1 MNTHPTRIFRVASLA
16 AAGLALFLAASG
28 AGYAQAPA
36 SVVGAATGS
45 IEGRI
50 AQRATDR
57 FLANVRVAIEGT
69 SRETFTDEIGYY
81 RLDAIP
87 SGAVT
92 VRAFYTGLRP
102 ATQAVT
108 VSGGQTVVLDLQLEP
123 LPGAAGLPTDAAT
136 VKLDAFVVGASR
148 EMDGAAF
155 AINEQR
161 VAANIKNVV
170 STDEF
175 GAVAEGN
182 IGEFLKFLPGVSVDY
197 VGGNARSISIS
208 GVPPDNVPVTLGGLS
223 MASNSGDGGRGR
235 SFNMDFFSTNNLSR
249 VEIEYSPTAESPG
262 SALAG
267 TVNLVPRS
275 AFERAKPVFNY
286 SVSALLRDNNRS
298 LRATPGP
305 RGHATN
311 KIRPGADFSYAAPV
325 SKSFGYTV
333 SAGSASQFSP
343 QDTPVALWRGAS
355 AITNGVAF
363 PYTTPDL
370 PYLSRYSYE
379 DGGKFTTRLS
389 LGVTFDFRLTEY
401 DRLSVGFH
409 AARTTI
415 GYYNKALAFQINQ
428 VEPAGF
434 TLTSTRSRTGTA
446 ELNLATEGRE
456 RVNKTAMPTLF
467 WYHRGPVWKFE
478 SAASYSSNV
487 NNHVDVQVGR
497 FFNATARRTGL
508 TMAFDDIQPD
518 YPGRPERI
526 TVTDGTTG
534 AVVDPYS
541 LASYSLATANST
553 ESVVADIRRNVTFTA
568 ARDFRGVVPFTLKSG
583 LNWLVSQRDN
593 VFNQPIYNYVGADG
607 RASTTPVGNDDSAA
621 RFLDASL
628 SQETAPFGF
637 PLTQRIGNDGLYQF
651 FQVNSTQF
659 TTNAATTYISN
670 VNNSRFARERI
681 SAAFLRGDAGF
692 LENRLKVVTG
702 LRAEQTNIDG
712 EGPLND
718 PTRNYQ
724 RDASGR
730 IVLGANGRPV
740 ALTSDALAS
749 AQLTRIFRG
758 TKARKEY
765 LTLFPSLNASYAL
778 RENLIA
784 RAAYYHSIGRPNFD
798 LYTGGVT
805 LPDTESPA
813 SPSNVT
819 TVANVGI
826 KPWVARTKMVR
837 LEYYFSGVGV
847 LSASAFR
854 RDFEHFFA
862 QSNAAPTPEF
872 LALYGLD
879 PSVYGKYDV
888 ATQYNLADTTRVE
901 GFDLN
906 YKQALTFLPPWARGI
921 QVFGNLSRQRVTGGA
936 ADFFS
941 GYQPKGANW
950 GVSLTR
956 PRYNLRVNFNY
967 QGQRRQGQITATGTD
982 RIGPAIYTW
991 RDDRLYIDVLGEVS
1005 VRRNFAVFFN
1015 LRNVNDQTERIIVSG
1030 PQTPASARF
1039 RQSTDFASLWTF
1051 GIKGAF

>member
-1 MNTHPTRIFRVASLA
+1 MPPSSLLRRLSATSLSLLAFVFLFASPLRAQVPTGAIEGRVIH
-16 AAGLALFLAASG
+16 
-28 AGYAQAPA
+28 
-36 SVVGAATGS
+36 AATG
-45 IEGRI
+45 RY
-50 AQRATDR
+50 
-57 FLANVRVAIEGT
+57 LVNVRVTVEGT
-69 SRETFTDEIGYY
+69 TLETFTDELGAYRIAGVPIGSATLKAFFTGLKPFSTPVNVAASQLAT
-81 RLDAIP
+81 RDIALDALSTP
-87 SGAVT
+87 SSDRSTA
-92 VRAFYTGLRP
+92 
-102 ATQAVT
+102 
-108 VSGGQTVVLDLQLEP
+108 E
-123 LPGAAGLPTDAAT
+123 T
-136 VKLDAFVVGASR
+136 VKLDTFVVATTR
-148 EMDGAAF
+148 EMDAAAL

-161 VAANIKNVV
+161 FAPNVKNVV

-182 IGEFLKFLPGVSVDY
+182 VGEFLKFLPGVSVDY
-197 VGGNARSISIS
+197 VGGNARSISIN

-223 MASNSGDGGRGR
+223 MASSSGDGGRGR

-249 VEIEYSPTAESPG
+249 VEIEYSPTPESPG

-275 AFERAKPVFNY
+275 AFERTKPLFNY
-286 SVSALLRDNNRS
+286 SVSALMRDNNRS
-298 LRATPGP
+298 LSATPGP
-305 RGHATN
+305 RGHGTH
-311 KIRPGADFSYAAPV
+311 KIRPGADFSYSAPV
-325 SKSFGYTV
+325 NKSFGYTV

-363 PYTTPDL
+363 PYTTPDQ

-389 LGVTFDFRLTEY
+389 LGVTLDFRVTEH
-401 DRLSVGFH
+401 DRISVGFH

-415 GYYNKALAFQINQ
+415 GYYNKALVFQINQ
-428 VEPAGF
+428 VDPAGF
-434 TLTSTRSRTGTA
+434 SLTSTRSRVGTA

-467 WYHRGPVWKFE
+467 WYHRGPIWKFE

-497 FFNATARRTGL
+497 FFNATSRRTGL

-518 YPGRPERI
+518 YPGRPNRI

-553 ESVVADIRRNVTFTA
+553 ESVIADARRNVYFTA
-568 ARDFRGVVPFTLKSG
+568 SRDFHGKIPFSLKSG
-583 LNWLVSQRDN
+583 VNWLVSQRDN
-593 VFNQPIYNYVGADG
+593 AFNQPSYNFVGADG

-621 RFLDASL
+621 RFLDSSL

-651 FQVNSTQF
+651 FQANPAQF
-659 TTNAATTYISN
+659 TTNAATNYISN
-670 VNNSRFARERI
+670 VNNSRFARETI
-681 SAAFLRGDAGF
+681 SAAFIRGDVSF
-692 LENRLKVVTG
+692 FENRLKLVAGV
-702 LRAEQTNIDG
+702 RAEQTNIDG
-712 EGPLND
+712 AGPLND

-724 RDASGR
+724 RDSAGKV
-730 IVLGANGRPV
+730 ILGANGLP
-740 ALTSDALAS
+740 LPITSDALAA
-749 AQLTRIFRG
+749 AQRTRVFRG
-758 TKARKEY
+758 TIAKKEY
-765 LTLFPSLNASYAL
+765 LRLFPSLNASYQL
-778 RENLIA
+778 RENLA
-784 RAAYYHSIGRPNFD
+784 VRAAYYHSIGRPNFD
-798 LYTGGVT
+798 LYTGGVA

-813 SPSNVT
+813 SPTNVT
-819 TVANVGI
+819 TIANVGI
-826 KPWVARTKMVR
+826 KPWMAHTKMVR
-837 LEYYFSGVGV
+837 LEYYFPGVGV

-854 RDFEHFFA
+854 RDFENFFA
-862 QSNAAPTPEF
+862 QSNAAATPEF

-888 ATQYNLADTTRVE
+888 ATQYNLSTTTRVE
-901 GFDLN
+901 GFDIN

-967 QGQRRQGQITATGTD
+967 QGQRRQGAVTATGTD
-982 RIGPAIYTW
+982 RIGPSIYTW
-991 RDDRLYIDVLGEVS
+991 RDDRLYIDVLGEITL
-1005 VRRNFAVFFN
+1005 RRNLAFFFN
-1015 LRNVNDQTERIIVSG
+1015 LRNVNDQTERTIVYG
-1030 PQTPASARF
+1030 PSTPGSARF
-1039 RQSTDFASLWTF
+1039 RQDTDFAALWTF
-1051 GIKGAF
+1051 GVKGSF

>member
-1 MNTHPTRIFRVASLA
+1 MLSSFRLPFFSSLLLLVILSFLTVPLA
-16 AAGLALFLAASG
+16 A
-28 AGYAQAPA
+28 QP
-36 SVVGAATGS
+36 ATGA
-45 IEGRI
+45 IAGRVVH
-50 AQRATDR
+50 ATTGR
-57 FLANVRVAIEGT
+57 YLVNVRVTVEGT
-69 SRETFTDEIGYY
+69 ALETFTDELGAY
-81 RLDAIP
+81 RLAEIP
-87 SGAVT
+87 AGSAT
-92 VRAFYTGLRP
+92 LIAFFTGLTPSRTTIIVVASQT
-102 ATQAVT
+102 ATHDVT
-108 VSGGQTVVLDLQLEP
+108 LDSLRL
-123 LPGAAGLPTDAAT
+123 APTSPTTSSPTAPSAT
-136 VKLDAFVVGASR
+136 EALKLAAFVVATTR
-148 EMDGAAF
+148 ELDAAAL

-161 VAANIKNVV
+161 FAANVKNVV

-182 IGEFLKFLPGVSVDY
+182 VGEFLKFLPGVSVDY
-197 VGGNARSISIS
+197 VGGNARSISIN

-223 MASNSGDGGRGR
+223 MASSSGDGGRGR

-249 VEIEYSPTAESPG
+249 VEIEYSPTPESPG

-275 AFERAKPVFNY
+275 AFERTKPLFNY
-286 SVSALLRDNNRS
+286 SVSALMRDNHKS
-298 LRATPGP
+298 LNATPGP

-311 KIRPGADFSYAAPV
+311 KIRPGADFSYSAPV

-363 PYTTPDL
+363 PHTTPDL

-389 LGVTFDFRLTEY
+389 LGITLDFRVSPH
-401 DRLSVGFH
+401 DRISLGFH

-415 GYYNKALAFQINQ
+415 GYYNKSLAFQINQ
-428 VEPAGF
+428 VDPAGF
-434 TLTSTRSRTGTA
+434 SLTSTRSRTGAA
-446 ELNLATEGRE
+446 ELILATEGRE

-478 SAASYSSNV
+478 AAGTSSSNV

-497 FFNATARRTGL
+497 FFNATSRRTGL
-508 TMAFDDIQPD
+508 TMAFDEIQPD
-518 YPGRPERI
+518 DPGRPNRI

-534 AVVDPYS
+534 ATVDPYS

-553 ESVVADIRRNVTFTA
+553 ESVIADLRRNAYVTA
-568 ARDFRGVVPFTLKSG
+568 SRDFRGPVPFSLKSG
-583 LNWLVSQRDN
+583 LNGLVSQRDN
-593 VFNQPIYNYVGADG
+593 AFNQPTYTFVGADG

-621 RFLDASL
+621 RFLDPSL

-637 PLTQRIGNDGLYQF
+637 PLTQRIGNDRLYQF
-651 FQVNSTQF
+651 FHSTPAQF
-659 TTNAATTYISN
+659 TTVPATTYISN

-681 SAAFLRGDAGF
+681 VAGFVRGDVSF
-692 LENRLKVVTG
+692 LENRLKLVGG
-702 LRAEQTNIDG
+702 LRAEQTNLDG
-712 EGPLND
+712 AGPLND

-724 RDASGR
+724 RDASGK
-730 IVLGANGRPV
+730 ILAGPNGRPL
-740 ALTSDALAS
+740 AITTDALAS
-749 AQLTRIFRG
+749 AQLTRVFRG
-758 TKARKEY
+758 TQAKKEY

-778 RENLIA
+778 RENLTA

-813 SPSNVT
+813 SPTNVT
-819 TVANVGI
+819 TVANIGI
-826 KPWVARTKMVR
+826 KPWSARTTMVR
-837 LEYYFSGVGV
+837 FEYYFPGVGV
-847 LSASAFR
+847 LSAGAFR
-854 RDFEHFFA
+854 RDFENFFA
-862 QSNAAPTPEF
+862 QNNAAATPEF
-872 LALYGLD
+872 LSLYGLD
-879 PSVYGKYDV
+879 PAVYGKYDV
-888 ATQYNLADTTRVE
+888 ATQYNLSTSTRVE

-906 YKQALTFLPPWARGI
+906 YKQALTFLPHWARGI
-921 QVFGNLSRQRVTGGA
+921 QVFGNLSRQRVTGAA

-941 GYQPKGANW
+941 GYQPKGAN
-950 GVSLTR
+950 GGISLTR
-956 PRYNLRVNFNY
+956 ARYNLRVNFNY
-967 QGQRRQGQITATGTD
+967 QGQRRQGPVTATGTD

-1005 VRRNFAVFFN
+1005 LRRNLAFFFN
-1015 LRNVNDQTERIIVSG
+1015 LRNVNDQTERIVIYG

-1039 RQSTDFASLWTF
+1039 RQSTDFGALWTF
-1051 GIKGAF
+1051 GVKGSF

>member
-1 MNTHPTRIFRVASLA
+1 MNSSPFSSGRARALLLGLVFSVLPA
-16 AAGLALFLAASG
+16 ALR
-28 AGYAQAPA
+28 AQ
-36 SVVGAATGS
+36 AATGA
-45 IEGRI
+45 IEGRVLH
-50 AQRATDR
+50 AGRDAY
-57 FLANVRVAIEGT
+57 LENVRLTVEGT
-69 SRETFTDEIGYY
+69 ALTTFTASDGSY
-81 RLDAIP
+81 RLDGVPA
-87 SGAVT
+87 GNARVVT
-92 VRAFYTGLRP
+92 FYTGLRAES
-102 ATQAVT
+102 ATVAVT
-108 VSGGQTVVLDLQLEP
+108 AGAVTPHDFKLTSATE
-123 LPGAAGLPTDAAT
+123 PGAAKGGEDIVRLSQFT
-136 VKLDAFVVGASR
+136 VASSR
-148 EMDGAAF
+148 EMDGAAY

-161 VAANIKNVV
+161 VASSIKNVV
-170 STDEF
+170 STEEF

-197 VGGNARSISIS
+197 VGGNARSISIN

-223 MASNSGDGGRGR
+223 MASSSGDGGRGR

-249 VEIEYSPTAESPG
+249 VELEYSPTAESPG

-275 AFERAKPVFNY
+275 AFERTKPLFNY
-286 SVSALLRDNNRS
+286 SLSALMRDNNKS
-298 LRATPGP
+298 LSATPGP

-311 KIRPGADFSYAAPV
+311 KIRPGADFSYSAPV
-325 SKSFGYTV
+325 NKSFGYTI
-333 SAGSASQFSP
+333 SAGSASQFSS

-363 PYTTPDL
+363 PHTTPDL
-370 PYLSRYSYE
+370 PYLSRYSVE

-389 LGVTFDFRLTEY
+389 LGITLDFRLTQH
-401 DRLSVGFH
+401 DRISVGFH

-415 GYYNKALAFQINQ
+415 GYLNKALAFQINQ
-428 VEPAGF
+428 VDPAGF
-434 TLTSTRSRTGTA
+434 SLTSTRSRVGTA
-446 ELNLATEGRE
+446 ELNLAIEGRE

-497 FFNATARRTGL
+497 FFNATTRRTGL
-508 TMAFDDIQPD
+508 TIAFDDIQPD

-541 LASYSLATANST
+541 LSSYSLATANST
-553 ESVVADIRRNVTFTA
+553 ESVIADLRRNVTFTA
-568 ARDFRGVVPFTLKSG
+568 GRDFRGAVPFSLKAG

-593 VFNQPIYNYVGADG
+593 AFNQPTYNFVGADG

-621 RFLDASL
+621 RFLDPSL

-637 PLTQRIGNDGLYQF
+637 PLTQRVGNDGLYQF
-651 FQVNSTQF
+651 FQANPAQF
-659 TTNAATTYISN
+659 TTNAATNYISK
-670 VNNSRFARERI
+670 VNNSRFAREMI
-681 SAAFLRGDAGF
+681 SAAFLRGDAAF
-692 LENRLKVVTG
+692 LDNRLKFVGG

-712 EGPLND
+712 QGPLND

-730 IVLGANGRPV
+730 VILGTNGRPV
-740 ALTSDALAS
+740 AITSDALAS

-758 TKARKEY
+758 TKAKKEY

-778 RENLIA
+778 RENLTA

-805 LPDTESPA
+805 LPDTESQA
-813 SPSNVT
+813 SPTNVT
-819 TVANVGI
+819 TVANIGI
-826 KPWVARTKMVR
+826 KPWTARTKMVR
-837 LEYYFSGVGV
+837 LEYYFPGVGV
-847 LSASAFR
+847 LSAGAFR
-854 RDFEHFFA
+854 RDFQNFWA
-862 QSNAAPTPEF
+862 QNNAAPTSEF

-879 PSVYGKYDV
+879 PAVYGKYDV
-888 ATQYNLADTTRVE
+888 ATQYNLADSTRVE
-901 GFDLN
+901 GFDIN
-906 YKQALTFLPPWARGI
+906 YKQALTFLPQWARGV

-950 GVSLTR
+950 GISLTR

-967 QGQRRQGQITATGTD
+967 QGQRRQGAVTATGTD
-982 RIGPAIYTW
+982 RIGPSIYNW
-991 RDDRLYIDVLGEVS
+991 RDDRLYIDVLGEVAL
-1005 VRRNFAVFFN
+1005 RRSLVFFFN
-1015 LRNVNDQTERIIVSG
+1015 LRNVNDQTERIVIYG

-1039 RQSTDFASLWTF
+1039 RQSTDFAALWTF
-1051 GIKGAF
+1051 GVKGTF